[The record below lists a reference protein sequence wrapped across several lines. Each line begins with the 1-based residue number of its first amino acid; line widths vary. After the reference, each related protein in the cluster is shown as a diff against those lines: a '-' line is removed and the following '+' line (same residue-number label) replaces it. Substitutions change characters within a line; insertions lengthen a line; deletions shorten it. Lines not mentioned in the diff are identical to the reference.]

1 MVFYFNPI
9 SYQQKHVSLLEL
21 HFRFILQLILHH
33 HYVYMQGVSTCHP
46 TVHIWRSQTTLCSQ
60 FSPPTLRGFRK
71 VWRPSLCPLKPCCQP
86 WAVVDSITVHQ
97 SPLSPMGM
105 EHLMQ
110 STWCKSYSF
119 PQVLFVS
126 GMAFVEHS
134 LWWRGGHH
142 PTTIEAHSRQKV
154 LTWSKKEENGCKWLR
169 PYLGPGLLRKDA
181 SCSRTSLL
189 IVYLVFAFLAVIW
202 YRGY

>member
-21 HFRFILQLILHH
+21 RFRFILQLLLHH
-33 HYVYMQGVSTCHP
+33 HYVYMQGLSTCHP
-46 TVHIWRSQTTLCSQ
+46 TVHIWRSQTALCSQ
-60 FSPPTLRGFRK
+60 FSPPTLRGFQK
-71 VWRPSLCPLKPCCQP
+71 AWRPSLCPLKPCCQP

-105 EHLMQ
+105 EHLKQ

-142 PTTIEAHSRQKV
+142 PTTTEAHSRQKV
-154 LTWSKKEENGCKWLR
+154 LPWSEKEENILNYCDPIWVK
-169 PYLGPGLLRKDA
+169 
-181 SCSRTSLL
+181 
-189 IVYLVFAFLAVIW
+189 VYS
-202 YRGY
+202 